1 MRNILSTRILSVAA
15 AIVLLLSLVTGASA
29 RTTMK
34 DEAKLKQDIA
44 AIDGEAAASH
54 LDTIVADRIAK
65 AFKVTPSEVTALGDR
80 LPGLG
85 EAAAVYAF
93 ADKMKGGVTN
103 ANISTVMS
111 KREGTEDWGAIAK
124 DLNVSLSSVANKVK
138 SIEKDVHKDIKK
150 ASTGKSVTGTAGGGV
165 SKRDFSD
172 EHYQ

>member
-1 MRNILSTRILSVAA
+1 MRNILSTRILSLSA

-29 RTTMK
+29 RTAMK
-34 DEAKLKQDIA
+34 EEASLKQDIA
-44 AIDGEAAASH
+44 AIDGQVAASH
-54 LDTIVADRIAK
+54 LDAVVADRIAK
-65 AFKVTPSEVTALGDR
+65 AFKVAPAEVTALGDR

-93 ADKMKGGVTN
+93 ADKMKGGVTD
-103 ANISTVMS
+103 ANISTVMT

-124 DLNVSLSSVANKVK
+124 DLNVSLSSVASKVN

-150 ASTGKSVTGTAGGGV
+150 ASTGKSVTGTASGGR
-165 SKRDFSD
+165 SSRDFSD